1 MMQIASSLC
10 RGSVRFGFMLVFFES
25 QVFGQFALEQGF
37 DHILADFAP
46 EGVEILQGFDA
57 LLLEELFQ
65 CFPVKCQI
73 KPP

>member
-1 MMQIASSLC
+1 
-10 RGSVRFGFMLVFFES
+10 MLVFFES

-65 CFPVKCQI
+65 FFPVKCQI
-73 KPP
+73 QPP